1 MRSDLIVIGGG
12 LVGLATGFQYLR
24 RHPGAAVTV
33 LEKEADVCRHQSGH
47 NSGVIH
53 SGVYYKPGSL
63 KAQNCIR
70 GKRLLEDFCEEHSLP
85 WKRTGK
91 VIVATSPEESSRLGG
106 LLERAH
112 ANGVPAERISA
123 ERLREFEPAAAG
135 VEALYV
141 PVTGVVDFKAVAAK
155 LRALIESL
163 GGRVVCGAAVKR
175 IVSEPN
181 QLNVVTGVGEFAS
194 RRLVNCAGL
203 YSDKILELCGER
215 PVVRIVPF
223 RGEYYLLSEQAADLC
238 RTLIYPVPNPD
249 FPFLGVHFTRGVHG
263 EVDCGPNAVLAFA
276 REGYTFGT
284 VNLAELVEAL
294 SFRGL
299 RRLVMRHWREAYRE
313 IRQSLS
319 KALFVRA
326 AQKLIPAVRAEDLL
340 PAPAGVR
347 AQAVSAEGRVIDD
360 FVIQRSK
367 NGVHVLNAPS
377 PAATSC
383 LSIGLHV
390 VDELGPP
397 P

>member
-1 MRSDLIVIGGG
+1 MQSDLVVIGGG
-12 LVGLATGFQYLR
+12 LVGLATGYQYLLR
-24 RHPGAAVTV
+24 NPGASVVV
-33 LEKEADVCRHQSGH
+33 LEKEADVCTHQSGR

-63 KAQNCIR
+63 KAENCIR
-70 GKRLLEDFCEEHSLP
+70 GKRLLEEFCDEHALP

-91 VIVATSPEESSRLGG
+91 VIVATSPDESSRLTG
-106 LLERAH
+106 LLERAR

-123 ERLREFEPAAAG
+123 ARLREIEPAAAG
-135 VEALYV
+135 IDALYV

-155 LRALIESL
+155 LRALIERL
-163 GGRVVCGAAVKR
+163 GGRVVCGAGVTHIAPEPQR
-175 IVSEPN
+175 LNIV
-181 QLNVVTGVGEFAS
+181 TIAGEFAG
-194 RRLVNCAGL
+194 RKLVNCAGL
-203 YSDKILELCGER
+203 YSDKVLELCGER

-223 RGEYYLLSEQAADLC
+223 RGEYYLLSKKAADLC

-284 VNLAELVEAL
+284 INIVELVEAL
-294 SFRGL
+294 AFPGL
-299 RRLVMRHWREAYRE
+299 RRLVRRHWREACRE

-319 KALFVRA
+319 KASFVRA
-326 AQKLIPAVRAEDLL
+326 AQRLIPAVRSEDLL

-347 AQAVSAEGRVIDD
+347 AQAVSREGKVIDD

-383 LSIGLHV
+383 LSIGLRV
-390 VDELGPP
+390 VDELARVD
-397 P
+397 

>member
-1 MRSDLIVIGGG
+1 
-12 LVGLATGFQYLR
+12 
-24 RHPGAAVTV
+24 
-33 LEKEADVCRHQSGH
+33 
-47 NSGVIH
+47 
-53 SGVYYKPGSL
+53 
-63 KAQNCIR
+63 
-70 GKRLLEDFCEEHSLP
+70 
-85 WKRTGK
+85 
-91 VIVATSPEESSRLGG
+91 
-106 LLERAH
+106 
-112 ANGVPAERISA
+112 
-123 ERLREFEPAAAG
+123 
-135 VEALYV
+135 
-141 PVTGVVDFKAVAAK
+141 
-155 LRALIESL
+155 
-163 GGRVVCGAAVKR
+163 
-175 IVSEPN
+175 
-181 QLNVVTGVGEFAS
+181 
-194 RRLVNCAGL
+194 
-203 YSDKILELCGER
+203 
-215 PVVRIVPF
+215 
-223 RGEYYLLSEQAADLC
+223 
-238 RTLIYPVPNPD
+238 
-249 FPFLGVHFTRGVHG
+249 VHG